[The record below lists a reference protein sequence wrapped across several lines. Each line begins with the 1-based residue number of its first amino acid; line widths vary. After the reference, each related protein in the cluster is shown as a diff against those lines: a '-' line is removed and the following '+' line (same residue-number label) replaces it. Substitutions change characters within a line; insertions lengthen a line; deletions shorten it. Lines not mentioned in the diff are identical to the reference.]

1 MEVLQGKVDCRP
13 EETGYDSSR
22 LEALNAH
29 FQKLIDKE
37 IIFGA
42 QYTISHKGKII
53 ANASLGSGSKIE
65 QVPMQPDTVFPVASI
80 TKVFTAVAIMQ
91 LIEEGHFR
99 LNTCVAEIL
108 PQFAEPPFNGI
119 TVWHL
124 LTHTSGLYPDGGCF
138 PEAAPKCSWELIEDA
153 AKLWD
158 FSSKEEFDWV
168 KAGISG
174 GLRRPV
180 GSEWQ
185 YNSFGFVIL
194 GEIITKVSGL
204 FANDY
209 IVEKIIKPLAMN
221 DSGFKAT
228 VDMAKR
234 AFIRNEREKQILADY
249 IAGKP
254 LPNEDAGS
262 FWEKVPSTG
271 GGLRSTTSDL
281 IRFANM
287 TLNGG
292 CLDNARILGRKT
304 IEVMTTQQLK
314 NVPDYCWS
322 SNEPDRKYGVGFDMR
337 EGLAYTYS
345 KGTYMHEGAGACSMD
360 IDPKEQLA
368 AAWFV
373 PWNKGEWCP
382 DPLYNVQNIIWSGII

>member
-53 ANASLGSGSKIE
+53 ANASLGRGSKIE
-65 QVPMQPDTVFPVASI
+65 QVPMQPDTVFPIASI
-80 TKVFTAVAIMQ
+80 TKTFTAVAIMQ

-99 LNTCVAEIL
+99 LNTYVAEIL

-138 PEAAPKCSWELIEDA
+138 PEVAPKCSWELIEEA
-153 AKLWD
+153 AKMWNG
-158 FSSKEEFDWV
+158 EGEFDWL

-209 IVEKIIKPLAMN
+209 IVEKIIKPLAMK
-221 DSGFKAT
+221 DSGFKPT

-249 IAGKP
+249 IAGKSIED
-254 LPNEDAGS
+254 EDAGS

-292 CLDNARILGRKT
+292 CLDDARILGRKT
-304 IEVMTTQQLK
+304 IELMTTQQLK
-314 NVPDYCWS
+314 NVPDYCWG

>member
-1 MEVLQGKVDCRP
+1 MEVLQGKVDCHP

-22 LEALNAH
+22 LEVLNEH

-53 ANASLGSGSKIE
+53 ANASLGNGSKIE
-65 QVPMQPDTVFPVASI
+65 QVKMQPDTVFQIASI
-80 TKVFTAVAIMQ
+80 TKIFTTVAIMQ
-91 LIEEGHFR
+91 LIEAGHFR
-99 LNTCVAEIL
+99 LNSRVAEIL
-108 PQFAEPPFNGI
+108 PQFEEPPFSGI

-138 PEAAPKCSWELIEDA
+138 PEIAPKNAWGLIDEA
-153 AKLWD
+153 SKIWD
-158 FSSKEEFDWV
+158 GKGEFDWV

-185 YNSFGFVIL
+185 YNSFGFVLL
-194 GEIITKVSGL
+194 GEIITKVSGQ
-204 FANDY
+204 FADDY
-209 IVEKIIKPLAMN
+209 IMEHIVKPLSMS
-221 DSGFKAT
+221 DSGFVPT
-228 VDMAKR
+228 LDMAKR
-234 AFIRNEREKQILADY
+234 AFISNESVKQIFADF
-249 IAGKP
+249 IAGKKIE
-254 LPNEDAGS
+254 NDSTGS
-262 FWEKVPSTG
+262 FWEKIPRTG
-271 GGLRSTTSDL
+271 GGLLSTTNDL

-292 CLDNARILGRKT
+292 TLEGARILGRKA
-304 IEVMTTQQLK
+304 IEIMTTQQLTG
-314 NVPDYCWS
+314 VPDYCWGA
-322 SNEPDRKYGVGFDMR
+322 NEPDRKYGVGFDMR
-337 EGLAYTYS
+337 EGAAYTYS
-345 KGTYMHEGAGACSMD
+345 KGTYMHEGAGACSID

-373 PWNKGEWCP
+373 PWDKGEWCP
-382 DPLYNVQNIIWSGII
+382 EPLYNVQNIIWSGIV

>member
-1 MEVLQGKVDCRP
+1 MEVLQGKVDCKP

-22 LEALNAH
+22 LEALNTH
-29 FQKLIDKE
+29 FQKLIDNE

-65 QVPMQPDTVFPVASI
+65 QVKMQPDTVFPIASI
-80 TKVFTAVAIMQ
+80 TKTFTAVAIMK
-91 LIEEGHFR
+91 LIEDGHMR
-99 LNTCVAEIL
+99 LNTYVAEIL

-119 TVWHL
+119 TLWHL

-138 PEAAPKCSWELIEDA
+138 PEAAPKSPWELMDEA
-153 AKLWD
+153 AKLWNG
-158 FSSKEEFDWV
+158 EGEFDWI

-194 GEIITKVSGL
+194 GEIITKVSGQY
-204 FANDY
+204 ANDY
-209 IVEKIIKPLAMN
+209 IEEKILKPLAMK
-221 DSGFKAT
+221 DSAFRPT
-228 VDMAKR
+228 IDMARKS
-234 AFIRNEREKQILADY
+234 FIHSKEEKEMVEAYL
-249 IAGKP
+249 AGKSIE
-254 LPNEDAGS
+254 NEDAGT
-262 FWEKVPSTG
+262 FWEKMPNTG
-271 GGLRSTTSDL
+271 GGIHSNTRDL

-287 TLNGG
+287 LLSGG
-292 CLDNARILGRKT
+292 RLGDTRILGRKSV
-304 IEVMTTQQLK
+304 EVMTTQQLK
-314 NVPDYCWS
+314 NVPDYCWGA
-322 SNEPDRKYGVGFDMR
+322 NEPDRKYGIGFDMR
-337 EGLAYTYS
+337 EGLAYNYS
-345 KGTYMHEGAGACSMD
+345 KGTYMHEGAGASSID
-360 IDPKEQLA
+360 IDPKEQLV